1 MRSDDRHP
9 STLGTRVSVID
20 AARLAVCR
28 LDASAVLPDWLADR
42 GGFVSVT
49 RTTEELSII
58 CPDEF
63 VPPGVRCERGFR
75 LLKVEGPLPFD
86 AIGIIARLAG
96 VLAAAQISLI
106 AVGTFDTDYVLI
118 KDDRRESAIAALRAA
133 GFEVTLE
140 GPEAHGSARMA

>member
-42 GGFVSVT
+42 RGFVSVT

-58 CPDEF
+58 CPDEL
-63 VPPGVRCERGFR
+63 VPPDVRCERGFS

-86 AIGIIARLAG
+86 AVGIIARLAG

-118 KDDRRESAIAALRAA
+118 KDDRRESAIAALRDA

-140 GPEAHGSARMA
+140 GPEAHGSGRTA

>member
-1 MRSDDRHP
+1 MIALD
-9 STLGTRVSVID
+9 ID
-20 AARLAVCR
+20 LLPGAYAICR
-28 LDASAVLPDWLADR
+28 WPPGETLPDWLNHS
-42 GGFVSVT
+42 GFVSVT

-118 KDDRRESAIAALRAA
+118 KDDRRESATAALRAA

>member
-1 MRSDDRHP
+1 M
-9 STLGTRVSVID
+9 SVID

-42 GGFVSVT
+42 RGFVSVT

-58 CPDEF
+58 CPDEL
-63 VPPGVRCERGFR
+63 VPPDVRCERGFS

-86 AIGIIARLAG
+86 AVGIIARLAG

-106 AVGTFDTDYVLI
+106 AVGTSIPTMCSSRTTGASQPSPHCATPDS
-118 KDDRRESAIAALRAA
+118 R
-133 GFEVTLE
+133 
-140 GPEAHGSARMA
+140 